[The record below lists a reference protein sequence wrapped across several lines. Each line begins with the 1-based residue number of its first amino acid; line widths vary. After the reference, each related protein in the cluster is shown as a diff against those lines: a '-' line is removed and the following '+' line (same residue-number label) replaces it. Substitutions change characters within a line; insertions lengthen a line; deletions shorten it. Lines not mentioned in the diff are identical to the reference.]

1 MSRVNKK
8 YAARQLILQELF
20 QNEYVGNHTLD
31 NVRAGFVAESDIGD
45 YDKKY
50 YAKIIKGIRSMM
62 PSLDEKLIE
71 FIDRDIASLNKVE
84 LCILRLGIY
93 EMLYC
98 DDVPFKVVIDQATK
112 LAKDYGTGSGYKYVN
127 GVLDNIAAQ
136 HRKLEYLASQQ
147 KK

>member
-20 QNEYVGNHTLD
+20 QGEYVTKRGDTKD
-31 NVRAGFVAESDIGD
+31 VFIAESDIGA

-50 YAKIIKGIRSMM
+50 YEKVIKGIAHTTSD
-62 PSLDEKLIE
+62 LDEKLLE
-71 FIDRDIASLNKVE
+71 FIDRDIAELNKVE
-84 LCILRLGIY
+84 LCILRLGVY

-112 LAKDYGTGSGYKYVN
+112 IAQDYGTGSGYKYVN
-127 GVLDNIAAQ
+127 GVLDKMAQ
-136 HRKLEYLASQQ
+136 KYRKLEYLAS
-147 KK
+147 K